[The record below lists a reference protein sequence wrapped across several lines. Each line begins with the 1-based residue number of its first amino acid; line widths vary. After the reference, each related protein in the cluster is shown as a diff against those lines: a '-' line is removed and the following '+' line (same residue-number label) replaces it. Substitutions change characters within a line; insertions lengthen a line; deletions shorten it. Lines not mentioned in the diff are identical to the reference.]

1 MKNLTLQ
8 GRYGL
13 KYPCTYNK
21 NGKYYFIDTREASYV
36 TVHYDG
42 KTSKTILGIDPEGL
56 YIISVGAHF
65 NEGIIEKI
73 MPTENG
79 YNIYIKEEI

>member
-36 TVHYDG
+36 NVHYDYDG
-42 KTSKTILGIDPEGL
+42 KTILGIDPEGL

-73 MPTENG
+73 MHTEDG

>member
-36 TVHYDG
+36 NVHYDYDD
-42 KTSKTILGIDPEGL
+42 KTILGIDPEGL

-65 NEGIIEKI
+65 NEGIVEKI
-73 MPTENG
+73 MHTEYG